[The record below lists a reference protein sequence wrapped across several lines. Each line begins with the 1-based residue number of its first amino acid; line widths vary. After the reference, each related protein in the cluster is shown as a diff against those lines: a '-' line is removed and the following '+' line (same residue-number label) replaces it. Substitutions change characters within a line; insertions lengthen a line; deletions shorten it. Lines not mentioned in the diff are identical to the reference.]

1 MNTNIGTYIDSS
13 MNTTIDNSTY
23 IDSRQYSCTYN
34 KCGTYIDSSTTT
46 ITSISISTK
55 SKSKNSN
62 SNSNSSRKRKT
73 LRVKVIVRVV
83 ATMIGA
89 VDN

>member
-23 IDSRQYSCTYN
+23 IDSRQYSCMYN
-34 KCGTYIDSSTTT
+34 KCSTYIDSSTTT
-46 ITSISISTK
+46 ITIISTNSNTN
-55 SKSKNSN
+55 SKSKQ
-62 SNSNSSRKRKT
+62 KV
-73 LRVKVIVRVV
+73 RVKVIVAVIV
-83 ATMIGA
+83 IVA